1 MKYTLVSGCSTS
13 LNIDTLALTTT
24 DVKYVE
30 KELNQ
35 TTLVDAFNQLL
46 VISNYVPRPTTSYTI
61 LNLVEDNDGVETDYL
76 LLGRAGGCDTISIGH
91 KTLYKREGASLTLV
105 AGFEHDVTSIDGLS
119 I

>member
-35 TTLVDAFNQLL
+35 TNLIDAFNQIL
-46 VISNYVPRPTTSYTI
+46 VISNYVPRPATSYVI
-61 LNLVEDNDGVETDYL
+61 LNLVADNDGVETDYL
-76 LLGRAGGCDTISIGH
+76 LIGRVGGCDTISIGQ
-91 KTLYKREGASLTLV
+91 KALYKRDASTLTFV
-105 AGFEHDVTSIDGLS
+105 AGFEHDIASIDGLS